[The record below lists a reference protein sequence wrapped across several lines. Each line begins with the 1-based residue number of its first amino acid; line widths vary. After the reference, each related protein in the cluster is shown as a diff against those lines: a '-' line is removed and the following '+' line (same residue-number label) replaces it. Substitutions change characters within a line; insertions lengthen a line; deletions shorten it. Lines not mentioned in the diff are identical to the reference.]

1 MAVDMSIVLE
11 TIRTIRWQDILDIL
25 LVAFIF
31 YRLILILKGTRTLQ
45 MLVGLAVL
53 LLALVVS
60 KWIELYTIDWLVTKF
75 WSQIIIALIILFQP
89 EIRRAL
95 AQIGKNPFS
104 NLTPMEE
111 FKTLEEI
118 IRASV
123 SLANKRIGG
132 IIVLEREIELREI
145 VEMGI
150 QLDAKVSREILNS
163 IFLPQSP
170 IHDGAVIIKGDRII
184 AAGCFLPIS
193 LSSDI
198 SKVLGTRHRAAMGI
212 TEETDAVAITL
223 SEETGTISVII
234 GGKMTREVDAS
245 ALRRILTKI
254 FIKERR
260 EEGLP
265 IIQKIRSFF
274 PERTAKS

>member
-1 MAVDMSIVLE
+1 MNIVVE
-11 TIRTIRWQDILDIL
+11 IIKNIRWQDVLDIL

-45 MLVGLAVL
+45 MLVGLAIL
-53 LLALVVS
+53 LFALIVS
-60 KWIELYTIDWLVTKF
+60 KWIELYTIDWMVTKF
-75 WSQIIIALIILFQP
+75 WSQIVIALIILFQP

-111 FKTLEEI
+111 FRTLEEI
-118 IRASV
+118 VRASV

-132 IIVLEREIELREI
+132 IIVLEREMELREI

-150 QLDAKVSREILNS
+150 QLDAKVSKEILTS

-184 AAGCFLPIS
+184 AAGCFLPLS
-193 LSSDI
+193 LGHDI
-198 SKVLGTRHRAAMGI
+198 SKILGTRHRAAMGI
-212 TEETDAVAITL
+212 TEETDAVAIVL
-223 SEETGTISVII
+223 SEEMGTISVII
-234 GGKMTREVDAS
+234 GGKMTREVDAA

-254 FIKERR
+254 FIKERKKN
-260 EEGLP
+260 GIT
-265 IIQKIRSFF
+265 IIQKLMDFL
-274 PERTAKS
+274 PERIAKS

>member
-1 MAVDMSIVLE
+1 MNIVLE
-11 TIRTIRWQDILDIL
+11 TIQNIRWQDILDIL
-25 LVAFIF
+25 LVSFIF

-45 MLVGLAVL
+45 MLLGLAIL
-53 LLALVVS
+53 LSALIVS

-75 WSQIIIALIILFQP
+75 WSQIVIALIILFQP

-118 IRASV
+118 VRACV
-123 SLANKRIGG
+123 SLANKKTGG

-150 QLDAKVSREILNS
+150 QLDAKVSREILTS

-170 IHDGAVIIKGDRII
+170 IHDGAAIIKGDRII
-184 AAGCFLPIS
+184 AAGCFLPLS
-193 LSSDI
+193 LSPDI
-198 SKVLGTRHRAAMGI
+198 SKILGTRHRAAMGI

-234 GGKMTREVDAS
+234 GGKMTREVDA
-245 ALRRILTKI
+245 ATLRRILTRI
-254 FIKERR
+254 FIKEMKK
-260 EEGLP
+260 EGRPFIKRL
-265 IIQKIRSFF
+265 RSLF
-274 PERTAKS
+274 PERVAK

>member
-1 MAVDMSIVLE
+1 MSIVLE

-193 LSSDI
+193 LSPDI

-260 EEGLP
+260 KEGLP

-274 PERTAKS
+274 PERRAKS